1 VSSSSKVMYP
11 RKRKYIFK
19 GDVME
24 KYHVRIKNADGS
36 ALLQH
41 RFAGSAKTSAKKKG
55 SVYDPDEEAQ
65 AALYLDED
73 GNHVEPA
80 SHIEGALVKAGAT
93 FKYQGR
99 KTYKDMFR
107 ASLFV
112 EPELIPLKSDGYEV
126 DTRPAVVMRARIMR
140 SRPIFKEW
148 ELEFTITNIADD
160 QVAGKS
166 IKEILEY
173 AGTSVG
179 IGDFRPKFGRFTV
192 EEFKQIDA

>member
-1 VSSSSKVMYP
+1 MAYP
-11 RKRKYIFK
+11 RKGKYNIK
-19 GDVME
+19 EDVVE

-41 RFAGSAKTSAKKKG
+41 RFAGSVGKSAKKKG

-80 SHIEGALVKAGAT
+80 SHIEGALVKAGAN

-99 KTYKDMFR
+99 KTYKDLFR
-107 ASLFV
+107 AALFV
-112 EPELIPLKSDGYEV
+112 EPELIPLECDGYEV

-148 ELEFTITNIADD
+148 ALDFTITNIADD
-160 QVAGKS
+160 QVAMKA

-173 AGTSVG
+173 SGTSVG
-179 IGDFRPKFGRFTV
+179 IGDFRPKFGRFIV
-192 EEFKQIDA
+192 ETFEMIDA